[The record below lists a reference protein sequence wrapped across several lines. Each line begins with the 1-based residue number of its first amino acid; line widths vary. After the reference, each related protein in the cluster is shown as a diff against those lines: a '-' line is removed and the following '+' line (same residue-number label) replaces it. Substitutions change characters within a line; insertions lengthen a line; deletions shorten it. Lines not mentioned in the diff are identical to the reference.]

1 MDTFRKVDKA
11 IQVKQ
16 EAGVR
21 GTATRWSNKD
31 LDPVPVNHRTW
42 SALNVV
48 SYWNSDQFAP
58 ATWDLGSA
66 LVGYGL
72 TLKQAVPVSF
82 FAFLCI
88 GVVLSLNGRIGA
100 LTHCSFPVCARAP
113 FGMVGAYIPILT
125 LSSLISGTKAT
136 DRVISLQQG
145 GNVVAVMIGA
155 IWPSFNRI
163 ENTLPEGLG
172 ITTQTLV
179 GFLLLWLVQAPLA
192 CVPIHRI
199 KVFFS
204 IKAYVSIIAFFGF
217 FVWSLVVTKGK
228 GDIISGAMDSSKFPG
243 GSRGWAIV
251 CGFNSVVGLYSTV
264 SVNISD
270 FSRFSRSPKA
280 NHWQIL
286 AVPVTGTIP
295 IAIAMMC
302 AEAAKQNYDKAI
314 FDPASLCAL
323 FDSRAARFFSS
334 FAWVVMTIGVNL
346 SANQLSFATDITSL
360 MPRYVTILRGSILA
374 SILCW
379 ATCPW
384 KIVTDAPSFLAFLG
398 AYPVFLAPIATIMA
412 VDFYIVRRGKV
423 DVRELYEPQGLYWY
437 QWGLNWRPFVAW
449 VLALAPN
456 LPAFAHAI
464 DPKNPDIQPFTYRFS
479 WLFSTATAALW
490 YLMINYCFSP
500 KSSLLDEAVYE
511 VSETSIARDSEEGIE
526 SKDPKKDDHDRPQTE
541 VVAVL

>member
-1 MDTFRKVDKA
+1 MEALRKVDNV
-11 IQVKQ
+11 ISVKQ

-21 GTATRWSNKD
+21 GKASRWSNKD
-31 LDPVPVNHRTW
+31 LDPVPKNRRTW
-42 SALNVV
+42 TAMDVV

-72 TLKQAVPVSF
+72 TLRQAVPVTF
-82 FAFLCI
+82 FAFFCI

-100 LTHCSFPVCARAP
+100 LTHCSFPVCARGP
-113 FGMVGAYIPILT
+113 FGMIGAYAAIIVRSILALLWLVILT
-125 LSSLISGTKAT
+125 Y
-136 DRVISLQQG
+136 QG

-155 IWPSFNRI
+155 IWPSYNRI

-199 KVFFS
+199 KIFFS
-204 IKAYVSIIAFFGF
+204 IKAYISIIAFVAF
-217 FVWSLVVTKGK
+217 FVWALVVTKGK
-228 GDIISGAMDSSKFPG
+228 GELINGAMDASKFPG
-243 GSRGWAIV
+243 GSRGWAVIS
-251 CGFNSVVGLYSTV
+251 GFNAVVGLYSTV

-280 NHWQIL
+280 NHWQIF

-295 IAIAMMC
+295 IAVSILC
-302 AEAAKQNYDKAI
+302 AEAAKQKYQAAI

-323 FDSRAARFFSS
+323 FDSRAARFFAS

-346 SANQLSFATDITSL
+346 SANQLSFATDVTSL
-360 MPRYVTILRGSILA
+360 LPRYITILRGSILA

-384 KIVTDAPSFLAFLG
+384 RIVNDAPSFVAFLG
-398 AYPVFLAPIATIMA
+398 AYPVFLSPIATIMA
-412 VDFYIVRRGKV
+412 VDFYIIRKGRV
-423 DVRELYEPQGLYWY
+423 DVREFYEPNGIYRY
-437 QWGLNWRPFVAW
+437 TAGVNFRPFLAW
-449 VLALAPN
+449 ILALGPN

-464 DPKNPDIQPFTYRFS
+464 DPTNPNVQPYTYRFS
-479 WLFSTATAALW
+479 WLFSTVTSAFW
-490 YLMINYCFSP
+490 YLLINFIFPP
-500 KSSLLDEAVYE
+500 KSSLIDEAVYDI
-511 VSETSIARDSEEGIE
+511 SETNLDNDSEEGIE
-526 SKDPKKDDHDRPQTE
+526 GSHEKKKDDFDGPQTG
-541 VVAVL
+541 VIAAI

>member
-1 MDTFRKVDKA
+1 MESVRKIDKA
-11 IQVKQ
+11 LRVKQ
-16 EAGVR
+16 EAGLR
-21 GTATRWSNKD
+21 GKASRWSNKD
-31 LDPVPVNHRTW
+31 LDPVPESNRTW
-42 SALNVV
+42 SALDVC

-72 TLKQAVPVSF
+72 TLKQAVPISF

-88 GVVLSLNGRIGA
+88 GVVLTLNGRIGA
-100 LTHCSFPVCARAP
+100 LTHCSFPVCARGP
-113 FGMVGAYIPILT
+113 FGMVGAYIPIIVRSILALLWLVILT
-125 LSSLISGTKAT
+125 Y
-136 DRVISLQQG
+136 QG

-192 CVPIHRI
+192 CVPVSRI
-199 KVFFS
+199 KIFFS
-204 IKAYVSIIAFFGF
+204 IKAYISIIAFVAF
-217 FVWSLVVTKGK
+217 FVWALVVTKGK
-228 GDIISGAMDSSKFPG
+228 GDLISGAMDSSKFPG
-243 GSRGWAIV
+243 GSRAWAVI

-280 NHWQIL
+280 NHWQVF

-295 IAIAMMC
+295 IAIAILC
-302 AEAAKQNYDKAI
+302 AEAAKQKYQAAI

-346 SANQLSFATDITSL
+346 SANQLSFATDVTSL
-360 MPRYVTILRGSILA
+360 CPRYVTILRGSIFA

-379 ATCPW
+379 ATNPW

-398 AYPVFLAPIATIMA
+398 AYPVFLAPIATIMS
-412 VDFYIVRRGKV
+412 VDFYVVRKGRV
-423 DVRELYEPQGLYWY
+423 DVREFYEAQGIYRY
-437 QWGLNWRPFVAW
+437 VYGINPRAFAAW
-449 VLALAPN
+449 IFALAPN

-464 DPKNPDIQPFTYRFS
+464 DAANPDVQPYTYRFS
-479 WLFSTATAALW
+479 WLFSTVTSAVW
-490 YLMINYCFSP
+490 YLLINYAFPP
-500 KSSLLDEAVYE
+500 KSSLIDEAVYE
-511 VSETSIARDSEEGIE
+511 IYETDLDANSEEGLE
-526 SKDPKKDDHDRPQTE
+526 GVGEKKPKEADLDAAHAQ
-541 VVAVL
+541 VVAAL

>member
-1 MDTFRKVDKA
+1 METARKIDKVLC
-11 IQVKQ
+11 VKQ
-16 EAGVR
+16 EAGLR
-21 GTATRWSNKD
+21 GKATRWSNKD
-31 LDPVPVNHRTW
+31 LDPVPQAHRTW
-42 SALNVV
+42 SALDVC

-66 LVGYGL
+66 LVGLGL
-72 TLKQAVPVSF
+72 TLKQAVPISF
-82 FAFLCI
+82 FAFFCI

-113 FGMVGAYIPILT
+113 FGMVGAYIPIIVRSILALLWLVILT
-125 LSSLISGTKAT
+125 Y
-136 DRVISLQQG
+136 QG
-145 GNVVAVMIGA
+145 GNVVAVMLGS

-172 ITTQTLV
+172 ITTQSLV

-192 CVPIHRI
+192 CIPIHKI
-199 KVFFS
+199 KIFFS
-204 IKAYVSIIAFFGF
+204 IKAWISIVAFIAF

-228 GDIISGAMDSSKFPG
+228 GQLISGAMDSSKFPG
-243 GSRGWAIV
+243 GSRAWAIIS
-251 CGFNSVVGLYSTV
+251 GINTVVGLYSTV

-295 IAIAMMC
+295 IAIAILC
-302 AEAAKQNYDKAI
+302 AEAAQQNYGVSI
-314 FDPASLCAL
+314 YDPASLCAL

-346 SANQLSFATDITSL
+346 SANQLSFATDVTSL
-360 MPRYVTILRGSILA
+360 MPRYITILRGSIFA

-384 KIVTDAPSFLAFLG
+384 KIVTDAPSFLAFLS
-398 AYPVFLAPIATIMA
+398 AYPVFLAPIATIMFI
-412 VDFYIVRRGKV
+412 DFYLVRKERV
-423 DVRELYEPQGLYWY
+423 DVRELYEPQGTYRY
-437 QWGLNWRPFVAW
+437 TYGVNWRPFLAW
-449 VLALAPN
+449 ILALAPN

-464 DPKNPDIQPFTYRFS
+464 DPSNPDVQPYTYRFS
-479 WLFSTATAALW
+479 WFFSTFASAIL
-490 YLMINYCFSP
+490 YLAINFFFP
-500 KSSLLDEAVYE
+500 PTSSLIEEAVYDI
-511 VSETSIARDSEEGIE
+511 SETEFDVGSEEGVE
-526 SKDPKKDDHDRPQTE
+526 GTSEKKKDSDDLNVAQSG
-541 VVAVL
+541 VVAAI